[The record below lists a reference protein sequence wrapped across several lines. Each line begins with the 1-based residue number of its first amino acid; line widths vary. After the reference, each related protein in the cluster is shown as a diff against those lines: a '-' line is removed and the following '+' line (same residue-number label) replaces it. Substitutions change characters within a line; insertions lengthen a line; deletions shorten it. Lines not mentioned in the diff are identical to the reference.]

1 MNTQDII
8 RKLRNAGL
16 RATSQRIAVL
26 QVLEQVH
33 AHLDADAIC
42 QQAKLLDDSISL
54 ATVYRTLNRF
64 KEVGLVQQRY
74 LTRDHSREYYERA
87 DKEEHY
93 HFHCREC
100 GKVLELHTNRIAQAR
115 EELSAALGIQFTSAC
130 ICFEGYCP
138 ECAAKAR
145 QTAEA
150 AHLSGGVRAHSG

>member
-1 MNTQDII
+1 MDTQDIAT
-8 RKLRNAGL
+8 KLRDAGL
-16 RATSQRIAVL
+16 RATPQRIAVL
-26 QVLEQVH
+26 QVLEQAQ

-74 LTRDHSREYYERA
+74 LTRDHTREYYERA

-100 GKVLELHTNRIAQAR
+100 GRVMEVQTNRIAQAR
-115 EELSAALGIQFTSAC
+115 RELSDTLGLVFSSAC

-138 ECAAKAR
+138 DCASR
-145 QTAEA
+145 VQDVAE
-150 AHLSGGVRAHSG
+150 STGVSE